1 MSSENESI
9 RRLAEDYES
18 DYDDAGLFGDS
29 DYESFD
35 ERFGGRARFRASPR
49 VGGAQVNTGTGP
61 MPVRFQQPVASAA
74 AIERL
79 KQDTQR
85 AISEVRAN
93 VVKLRSDTDKRLK
106 ATNDRIGAMQ
116 QNSMLTTLLP
126 LLQPPPKITSIT
138 LPGKDGNVEAD
149 KALMPTKVEFERPDI
164 MMMLLPLLLGGGLG
178 GGGGGTGQGAG
189 QNDTMLLTVALMA
202 MNKGR

>member
-1 MSSENESI
+1 MSSENEAI
-9 RRLAEDYES
+9 RRFAEDYES
-18 DYDDAGLFGDS
+18 DYDDAGMFGDS

-35 ERFGGRARFRASPR
+35 ERFGGRARFRASPSI
-49 VGGAQVNTGTGP
+49 GGAQVNTGNGP
-61 MPVRFQQPVASAA
+61 MPVRFQQRVASAA

-85 AISEVRAN
+85 AISEVRAD
-93 VVKLRSDTDKRLK
+93 VVKLRTDTDKRLK

-138 LPGKDGNVEAD
+138 LPAGKDGSVAAAT
-149 KALMPTKVEFERPDI
+149 ALVPTDVQFERPNST
-164 MMMLLPLLLGGGLG
+164 MMLLPLLL
-178 GGGGGTGQGAG
+178 GGGGTGQGAG
-189 QNDTMLLTVALMA
+189 QNDMMLLAVALMA
-202 MNKGR
+202 SQQGK

>member
-1 MSSENESI
+1 MSSENEAI
-9 RRLAEDYES
+9 RRFAEDYES

-35 ERFGGRARFRASPR
+35 ERFGGRARFRASPN
-49 VGGAQVNTGTGP
+49 VGGAQVNTGNGP

-85 AISEVRAN
+85 AISEVRGDM
-93 VVKLRSDTDKRLK
+93 VKLRTDNDKRLK

-126 LLQPPPKITSIT
+126 LLQPPPKIKSIT
-138 LPGKDGNVEAD
+138 LSGDAGGEV
-149 KALMPTKVEFERPDI
+149 KANTPLVPTNVEFERPD
-164 MMMLLPLLLGGGLG
+164 MMMMMLPLLLGGGLG
-178 GGGGGTGQGAG
+178 GGGTGQGAG
-189 QNDTMLLTVALMA
+189 QNDMMLLTVALMA
-202 MNKGR
+202 SRK

>member
-1 MSSENESI
+1 MSSENEAI
-9 RRLAEDYES
+9 RRFAEDYEG

-35 ERFGGRARFRASPR
+35 ERFGGRARFRASPSI
-49 VGGAQVNTGTGP
+49 GGAQVNTGNGP
-61 MPVRFQQPVASAA
+61 MPVRFQQRVASAA

-85 AISEVRAN
+85 AISEVRAD

-138 LPGKDGNVEAD
+138 LPAGKDGSVEAD
-149 KALMPTKVEFERPDI
+149 KALVPTKVEFERPDMI
-164 MMMLLPLLLGGGLG
+164 MMMLPLLLGGGLG
-178 GGGGGTGQGAG
+178 GGGTGQGAG
-189 QNDTMLLTVALMA
+189 QNDMMLLTVALMA
-202 MNKGR
+202 SRK